1 MEDGIDCPLEEEE
14 LVEEEDEYDALND
27 ETFGSE
33 ATAGD
38 WEQDHEKLAQITE
51 LTRPHHQSASGK
63 VCFLRNILLDPRL
76 FKQIWSGACLDK

>member
-1 MEDGIDCPLEEEE
+1 MFLQAGIDDRLDCLDD
-14 LVEEEDEYDALND
+14 EDFGEDYDALND

-51 LTRPHHQSASGK
+51 STRPRNNKSDDSK
-63 VCFLRNILLDPRL
+63 VSL
-76 FKQIWSGACLDK
+76 